1 MTRASVA
8 QLAYSSGEISPL
20 LRDRIDYQRH
30 QTGLAACLGF
40 IPLRQGGFTRAPGT
54 IMRGQTR
61 GGATGRLI
69 PFEFAKDDA
78 VVLELTPGWMRVWRY
93 GAPVLSG
100 GVPYE
105 LASPYDANDLER
117 LQWVQSADVIYFAD
131 GEKPIQKLS
140 RFALDNW
147 QWAAASFDTGPFRV
161 QNLDEARTIKA
172 SAATGTVTLTANTAT
187 FTADHVGSLL
197 RLEADNYS
205 GVPLWTGNTD
215 IEPGQLMRY
224 DGNIYEL
231 ITAGGTDGGP
241 IVPGGPSL
249 PGVAGNTGVNPPV
262 HTEGI
267 EMVSLDPVIK
277 WKFVSDGVGVVRITA
292 VASGTSATATVIKP
306 LPPMLIDVPTYRW
319 SEGAWSA
326 VHGYPSTLEIF
337 EQRLVAAATPTE
349 PRTLWF
355 SVVGDYQDFT
365 PGNEADEGFA
375 YSIAGN
381 SSMNRI
387 LWLKAGRS
395 GLHIGALGEEYS
407 SRSSDGSKVVGPTT
421 TVFGLDSSIGSAD
434 GVRPVAPDG
443 RPIFVSK
450 DGRRIIEIGYDF
462 QSDSNRAAEL
472 SLPSEHLGAD
482 GFAEIAW
489 QSAPQRLAWVRRA
502 TGDLA
507 VMLYDPT
514 EDVLGWAPYTLAGGA
529 VEAMAV
535 TSSADGSNDV
545 LMMIVRREIG
555 GETLRI
561 VEEQAISFGVLSG
574 SQPIAEAVHLFC
586 ASVFTPEDPEA
597 AFSVPHLAGETVYAW
612 TDIGEY
618 GPIDVPEGGLVT
630 LPVAVSR
637 ATIGLFDATHYAEL
651 LPLQPL
657 VRDGSPIGRR
667 KRLTPMAALGLH
679 RTAAA
684 RVAAVERDF
693 AQAVREWPAMN
704 AIPRVVAADLT
715 EAFSGVSRLPLTT
728 GYAKDVAVRFYPLGG
743 APMTVLSLEATIA
756 EAGL

>member
-1 MTRASVA
+1 MTRAAVA
-8 QLAYSSGEISPL
+8 QLAFSSGEVSPL
-20 LRDRIDYQRH
+20 LRERIDYQRH
-30 QTGLAACLGF
+30 QTGLARAPGF

-54 IMRGQTR
+54 IMRGETR
-61 GGATGRLI
+61 SNATGRLI
-69 PFEFAKDDA
+69 PFEFAKNDA

-105 LASPYDANDLER
+105 LASPYDADDLER

-161 QNLDEARTIKA
+161 QNLDEARTIKS
-172 SAATGTVTLTANTAT
+172 SAASGSVTLTASSAT
-187 FTADHVGSLL
+187 FTAAHVGSLM

-205 GVPLWTGNTD
+205 GIPLWTGNTD

-241 IVPGGPSL
+241 VFPGGPVT
-249 PGVAGNTGVNPPV
+249 PGVAGNTGLNPPV

-292 VASGTSATATVIKP
+292 VASSTSATATVIKR

-319 SEGAWSA
+319 SEGAWSD
-326 VHGYPSTLEIF
+326 VHGYPSALEIY

-355 SVVGDYQDFT
+355 SIVGDFQDFT

-421 TVFGLDSSIGSAD
+421 TAFGLDSSIGSA
-434 GVRPVAPDG
+434 GNVRPISPDG

-450 DGRRIIEIGYDF
+450 DGRRVIEIGYDF

-482 GFAEIAW
+482 GYLEIAW
-489 QSAPQRLAWVRRA
+489 QSAPQRLAWLRRG
-502 TGDLA
+502 TGELA
-507 VMLYDPT
+507 VMLYDPS
-514 EDVLGWAPYTLAGGA
+514 EDVLGWAPCPLAGGA

-535 TSSADGSNDV
+535 TSSADGSSDI
-545 LMMIVRREIG
+545 LMMIVRRVID
-555 GETLRI
+555 GETLRF
-561 VEEQAISFGVLSG
+561 VEEQAIGYGVLGG

-586 ASVFTPEDPEA
+586 ARIFTPEVPA
-597 AFSVPHLAGETVYAW
+597 AEFAVPHLAGETVYAW

-618 GPIDVPEGGLVT
+618 GPIDVPEGGTVT
-630 LPVAVSR
+630 LPVEVGR
-637 ATIGLFDATHYAEL
+637 ATIGLFDATHFVET
-651 LPLQPL
+651 LPLQPI
-657 VRDGSPIGRR
+657 VRDGSGLGRR
-667 KRLTPMAALGLH
+667 KRLTPMAAVGLH

-684 RVAAVERDF
+684 RVATVEYDF
-693 AQAVREWPAMN
+693 AQAPREWPAMN
-704 AIPRVVAADLT
+704 VIPRQVAADLSQ
-715 EAFSGVSRLPLTT
+715 AFSGMSRLPLTT
-728 GYAKDVAVRFYPLGG
+728 GYANDVAVRFYPVGG
-743 APMTVLSLEATIA
+743 APMTVTALEVSIA

>member
-1 MTRASVA
+1 MTMASVA

-30 QTGLAACLGF
+30 QTGLSACRGF

-54 IMRGQTR
+54 IHRGETR
-61 GGATGRLI
+61 GNATGRLI

-78 VVLELTPGWMRVWRY
+78 VILELTPGWMRVWRY
-93 GAPVLSG
+93 GALVQSG
-100 GVPYE
+100 GGTYE
-105 LASPYDANDLER
+105 VASPYDADDLGR

-131 GEKPIQKLS
+131 GQKPIQKLS

-147 QWAAASFDTGPFRV
+147 QWSAATFDTGPFQV
-161 QNLDEARTIKA
+161 QNLDEAKTVSA
-172 SAATGTVTLTANTAT
+172 SAGTGTVTLTASSSL
-187 FTADHVGSLL
+187 FTAAHVGSLM
-197 RLEADNYS
+197 RLDAEDYS
-205 GVPLWTGNTD
+205 DIPLWTGNTAID
-215 IEPGQLMRY
+215 PGQLMRY
-224 DGNIYEL
+224 DGNIYKL
-231 ITAGGTDGGP
+231 LTAGGNGD
-241 IVPGGPSL
+241 ILNPSS
-249 PGVAGNTGVNPPV
+249 GNTGVNPPV

-267 EMVSLDPVIK
+267 EQVSLDPIIK
-277 WKFVSDGVGVVRITA
+277 WEFISDGTGVVRITA
-292 VASGTSATATVIKP
+292 VASGTSATATVLKR
-306 LPPMLIDVPTYRW
+306 LPSSVVGSPTYRW

-326 VHGYPSTLEIF
+326 LHGYPSSLDIF
-337 EQRLVAAATPTE
+337 EQRLVAAATPAE

-355 SVVGDYQDFT
+355 SIVGDFQDFT

-421 TVFGLDSSIGSAD
+421 TVFGLDSSIGSAE

-450 DGRRIIEIGYDF
+450 DGRRVIEIGYDF

-472 SLPSEHLGAD
+472 SLPSEHLGAE

-489 QSAPQRLAWVRRA
+489 QSSPQRLAWLRR
-502 TGDLA
+502 GNGELA
-507 VMLYDPT
+507 VMIYDPS
-514 EDVLGWAPYTLAGGA
+514 EDVLGWAPYPLAGGA

-535 TSSADGSNDV
+535 SSSADGSNDI
-545 LMMIVRREIG
+545 LTLIVRREVDG
-555 GETLRI
+555 QTVRF
-561 VEEQAISFGVLSG
+561 VEDQAISYGVLSG
-574 SQPIAEAVHLFC
+574 SQPIAEAVHLFG
-586 ASVFTPEDPEA
+586 ASIFTPGVATAE
-597 AFSVPHLAGETVYAW
+597 FSVPHLVGETVHAW
-612 TDIGEY
+612 TDVGEY
-618 GPIDVPEGGLVT
+618 GPIEVPAGGLVT
-630 LPVAVSR
+630 LPAFVNR
-637 ATIGLFDATHYAEL
+637 ATIGLFDATHYAET

-657 VRDGSPIGRR
+657 VRDGSPMGRR
-667 KRLTPMAALGLH
+667 KRLTPMAALGMH

-684 RVAAVERDF
+684 KIAAVETDF

-704 AIPRVVAADLT
+704 VIPRIVAADLSQ
-715 EAFSGVSRLPLTT
+715 AFSGMSRLPLTT
-728 GYAKDVAVRFYPLGG
+728 GYANDVAVRFYPVGG
-743 APMTVLSLEATIA
+743 APMTVRALEVSIA